1 MKDFWLQNG
10 TSALIASLM
19 TSSRNKK
26 YVAVQASVCPNVI
39 AAIFL
44 SEYEPWFVD
53 IDKENYGLSV
63 TSLENAINHV
73 SAVICVHAYGIPSN
87 IKEVHKL
94 CIKHNVPLIEDC
106 AQAEGAC
113 ISGKSVGSFGDYAV
127 FSYGAGKILDLEG
140 GGRVVG
146 NTEKAL
152 DELQYAI
159 KSFDCNIDTESLDK
173 INQFYKKIYNSYYLS
188 PPEACVIKFSKIL
201 KQQMLIK
208 ATSLSVKKI
217 DEINKAIDV
226 LETNILVRL
235 EKVEYYKRLLR
246 NTKEIKIPE
255 LPEGAVPWRFNILME
270 PEKRNLILKSMLS
283 KGMNVSS
290 WYPDISK
297 YLSPDVFKAENL
309 IVTKWV
315 GDRILNLW
323 LDCNTELNTIK
334 GNCNYINTIIRDS
347 YCV

>member
-1 MKDFWLQNG
+1 M
-10 TSALIASLM
+10 
-19 TSSRNKK
+19 
-26 YVAVQASVCPNVI
+26 
-39 AAIFL
+39 
-44 SEYEPWFVD
+44 
-53 IDKENYGLSV
+53 
-63 TSLENAINHV
+63 
-73 SAVICVHAYGIPSN
+73 
-87 IKEVHKL
+87 
-94 CIKHNVPLIEDC
+94 
-106 AQAEGAC
+106 
-113 ISGKSVGSFGDYAV
+113 
-127 FSYGAGKILDLEG
+127 
-140 GGRVVG
+140 
-146 NTEKAL
+146 
-152 DELQYAI
+152 
-159 KSFDCNIDTESLDK
+159 
-173 INQFYKKIYNSYYLS
+173 
-188 PPEACVIKFSKIL
+188 
-201 KQQMLIK
+201 
-208 ATSLSVKKI
+208 
-217 DEINKAIDV
+217 
-226 LETNILVRL
+226 
-235 EKVEYYKRLLR
+235 LR

>member
-226 LETNILVRL
+226 LET
-235 EKVEYYKRLLR
+235 
-246 NTKEIKIPE
+246 
-255 LPEGAVPWRFNILME
+255 
-270 PEKRNLILKSMLS
+270 
-283 KGMNVSS
+283 
-290 WYPDISK
+290 
-297 YLSPDVFKAENL
+297 
-309 IVTKWV
+309 
-315 GDRILNLW
+315 
-323 LDCNTELNTIK
+323 
-334 GNCNYINTIIRDS
+334 
-347 YCV
+347 